1 MSEIIWFIP
10 LLPVVGF
17 IITLLLGNRFSKSGS
32 RLAVTIM
39 GICIALSMYSVYL
52 VYTRGSFLIEKT
64 WFITGNYKITMGLLA
79 DGLSTMMLVVVSVV
93 SFLVHLYSVGYMK
106 GDKRYWLY
114 FVELQLFSASMLGLV
129 FAHNYLQM
137 FIFWELVGLCSYL
150 LIGFWYE
157 KKTVTDASKKAFL
170 VTRIGDVG
178 MLIGIL
184 LIFLNTNTTIFSGV
198 FGAAESGV
206 LSPGMITAISILL
219 FCGAMGK
226 SAQFPLH
233 VWLPDAMEGPTPV
246 SALIHAATMVAAG
259 VYLVGRSFPLF
270 SLSPQAMM
278 VVAVIGTFT
287 ALFAATMAVVQTDI
301 KRVLAYSTISQLGYM
316 MFALGIGAYVAGLFH
331 LMTHAFFK
339 ALLFLGSG
347 SVIHAAHTQNITEMG
362 GLGKKMKTTAW
373 TFIVG
378 SLSLAGF
385 PLLAGFWSKDEI
397 LGFAFANGRY
407 VIFAVGAFTAFLTA
421 FYMFRLIFVV
431 FYGKT
436 SKASE
441 QAHESPRVMT
451 IPLMIL
457 AVLAIAAGYVGVPF
471 LAAKNYSIG
480 KFLSVNMHVEHVE
493 FDIIPMLISVAVG
506 LVGILLAYLMYGKK
520 VIPTDWFYRFTRPYH
535 RLLVKKYYMDFINS
549 RVIVRPTLKLGNA
562 FNKLDKKIIDGL
574 INLFG
579 KVTVIISK
587 ATHIFDL
594 KVVDG
599 LVNWTANETYKSGKR
614 LRIMQT
620 GNTSRYAIVMFA
632 VLAIYII
639 YLVIRQIIL
648 KS

>member
-1 MSEIIWFIP
+1 MTEIIWFIP
-10 LLPVVGF
+10 LLPIAGF
-17 IITLLLGNRFSKSGS
+17 IITLFLGNRFGKLGS
-32 RLAVTIM
+32 RIAVTIM
-39 GICIALSMYSVYL
+39 GICIAISMYSAYL
-52 VYTRGSFLIEKT
+52 VYTRGAFSIEKV

-93 SFLVHLYSVGYMK
+93 SFLVHLYSLGYMR
-106 GDKRYWLY
+106 GDRRYWLY
-114 FVELQLFSASMLGLV
+114 FVELQLFSASMLGLI

-157 KKTVTDASKKAFL
+157 KKAVNEASKKAFL

-184 LIFLNTNTTIFSGV
+184 LIFLNTKTTVFSEV

-206 LSPGMITAISILL
+206 LSPVMITTIAILL
-219 FCGAMGK
+219 FTGAMGK

-287 ALFAATMAVVQTDI
+287 AIFAATMAVVQTDI

-316 MFALGIGAYVAGLFH
+316 MFALGMGAYVAGIFH

-347 SVIHAAHTQNITEMG
+347 SVIHAAHTQDITEMG
-362 GLGKKMKTTAW
+362 GLGKKMKATAR
-373 TFIVG
+373 TFIIG

-397 LGFAFANGRY
+397 LGFAYSNGRY
-407 VIFAVGAFTAFLTA
+407 IIFVVGAFTAFLTA

-451 IPLMIL
+451 IPLVIL
-457 AVLAIAAGYVGVPF
+457 AVLAIAAGYIGVPF
-471 LAAKNYSIG
+471 LAAKYSIG
-480 KFLSVNMHVEHVE
+480 KFLSGAMHVEHIE
-493 FDIIPMLISVAVG
+493 FDIVPMIISVAVG
-506 LVGILLAYLMYGKK
+506 LMGILLAYLMYGKK
-520 VIPTDWFYRFTRPYH
+520 VIPTDWFYRFTKPYH
-535 RLLVKKYYMDFINS
+535 RLLVNKYYMDFINS
-549 RVIVRPTLKLGNA
+549 RAIVRPVLKLGRA
-562 FNKLDKKIIDGL
+562 FNRFDGKIIDGL
-574 INLFG
+574 VNLFG
-579 KVTVIISK
+579 KVTLIISK
-587 ATHIFDL
+587 ATHIVDL

-599 LVNWTANETYKSGKR
+599 LVNWTANLTYKTGKK
-614 LRIMQT
+614 LRVIQT
-620 GNTSRYAIVMFA
+620 GNISRYAIVMFA

-639 YLVIRQIIL
+639 YLVIKRIIL

>member
-1 MSEIIWFIP
+1 MIWFIP
-10 LLPVVGF
+10 LLPIIGF
-17 IITLLLGNRFSKSGS
+17 VITLFLGS
-32 RLAVTIM
+32 RFAKLGSRIAVTIM
-39 GICIALSMYSVYL
+39 GICIALSMYSAYL
-52 VYTRGSFLIEKT
+52 VYTRGAFSIEKV
-64 WFITGNYKITMGLLA
+64 WYVTGSYKITMGLLA

-93 SFLVHLYSVGYMK
+93 SFLVHLYSMGYMK
-106 GDKRYWLY
+106 GDRRYWLY
-114 FVELQLFSASMLGLV
+114 FVELQLFSASMLGLI

-157 KKTVTDASKKAFL
+157 KKTVTDASMKAFL

-178 MLIGIL
+178 MLIGII
-184 LIFLNTNTTIFSGV
+184 LIFLNTNTTTFSEV

-206 LSPGMITAISILL
+206 LSPGLITAIAILL
-219 FCGAMGK
+219 FTGAMGK

-287 ALFAATMAVVQTDI
+287 AIFAATMAVVQTDI

-316 MFALGIGAYVAGLFH
+316 MFALGMGAYVAGLFH

-347 SVIHAAHTQNITEMG
+347 SVIHAAHTQDITEMG
-362 GLGKKMKTTAW
+362 GLGKKMKATAR
-373 TFIVG
+373 TFIIG

-397 LGFAFANGRY
+397 LGFAYSDGRY
-407 VIFAVGAFTAFLTA
+407 IIFVVGAFTAFLTA

-451 IPLMIL
+451 IPLVIL
-457 AVLAIAAGYVGVPF
+457 AVLAIVAGYIGVPF
-471 LAAKNYSIG
+471 LAERYSIG
-480 KFLSVNMHVEHVE
+480 KFLTGSMHVEHVE
-493 FDIIPMLISVAVG
+493 FDIVPMIISITVG
-506 LVGILLAYLMYGKK
+506 LAGILLAYLMYGKK
-520 VIPTDWFYRFTRPYH
+520 VIPKDWFYRYTRPYY
-535 RLLVKKYYMDFINS
+535 RLLVNKYYMDLINS
-549 RVIVRPTLKLGNA
+549 RAIVRPLLKLARA
-562 FNKLDKKIIDGL
+562 FNNFDKKIIDGL
-574 INLFG
+574 VNLFG
-579 KVTVIISK
+579 KATVAISK
-587 ATHIFDL
+587 ASHVFDL

-599 LVNWTANETYKSGKR
+599 LVNWTANITYKSGKR
-614 LRIMQT
+614 LRIIQT
-620 GNTSRYAIVMFA
+620 GNTSKYALVMFG
-632 VLAIYII
+632 VLTIYII
-639 YLVIRQIIL
+639 YLVIKRIIL